1 MTKDNKRLR
10 VIELDSS
17 ALAGIIS
24 PGSSVYADSKLTP
37 DFPRGETFVAAISNV
52 ADDETRRYFTA
63 QAQHRGKRT
72 VLRLGHEHDSQP
84 YIGG

>member
-1 MTKDNKRLR
+1 MAKDNKRLR

-24 PGSSVYADSKLTP
+24 PGSSVYADSKLAVEL
-37 DFPRGETFVAAISNV
+37 PRSEAFVAAISNGSS
-52 ADDETRRYFTA
+52 DEARRYFTA

-72 VLRLGHEHDSQP
+72 VLRLGQEHDSNP
-84 YIGG
+84 YTGC